1 MKVEFEDEIKALG
14 FEDNGEDVSIGC
26 FTEKQKFRMKPDG
39 EFDPEQLEE
48 FIDQLKSGK
57 IQPYMRSMAVPK
69 KQDNLPVRKI
79 VANNYDTEIHK
90 VVKGSITDGNG
101 IILKMLFVC
110 PS

>member
-1 MKVEFEDEIKALG
+1 MG

-39 EFDPEQLEE
+39 EFEPEQLEE

-69 KQDNLPVRKI
+69 KQETLPVKKI
-79 VANNYDTEIHK
+79 VANNYDSEMHK
-90 VVKGSITDGNG
+90 V
-101 IILKMLFVC
+101 C
-110 PS
+110 